1 VGSGITKKA
10 AQTYIPTESQQTITS
25 GQYLT
30 GTQIINAIPN
40 NYIGSSID
48 RRDGTD
54 LSILDDTITVPAGY
68 YAEFASASVANGT
81 VGTPTVSKGTVSN
94 HTITVTPSVT
104 NTSGYITGGTIN
116 GTGVSVS
123 ASELASGNKAIS
135 QNGTD
140 IDVVGY
146 STVSVDVNPTL

>member
-1 VGSGITKKA
+1 VGSGIDRND
-10 AQTYIPTESQQTITS
+10 SS
-25 GQYLT
+25 DLT
-30 GTQIINAIPN
+30 A
-40 NYIGSSID
+40 SD
-48 RRDGTD
+48 A
-54 LSILDDTITVPAGY
+54 TITVPAGY
-68 YAEFASASVANGT
+68 YAESASVSVANGT
-81 VGTPTVSKGTVSN
+81 AGTPTAAKGTVSN
-94 HTITVTPSVT
+94 HTITVTPSVI

-135 QNGTD
+135 QNGTG